1 MTDAEILKADY
12 EGWVEI
18 DDKGNL
24 TVKDFS
30 IPRNIKIYVQA
41 TAGTVWSS
49 GELSIVNYEIKALP
63 VIPELVIIEEVE
75 EIIEMPTFKA
85 PLDDINVELTII
97 DEKFEIKL

>member
-49 GELSIVNYEIKALP
+49 GE
-63 VIPELVIIEEVE
+63 
-75 EIIEMPTFKA
+75 
-85 PLDDINVELTII
+85 
-97 DEKFEIKL
+97 